1 MVRKDTIG
9 TGRGSATQQ
18 IEDELD
24 LFTMLANLH
33 CTNTEDLDCNS
44 FFKFITGAII
54 INALYRASVYHDD
67 YVALVHQNLNYF
79 FFLLPPS

>member
-54 INALYRASVYHDD
+54 INAPLSG
-67 YVALVHQNLNYF
+67 
-79 FFLLPPS
+79 